1 VEKGESDM
9 GKWTLALGA
18 LILAGCGGGGDAVQP
33 ASAVSNLTA
42 FIGDSITRRW
52 DLTQYDVQPTL
63 NFGVDADTTV
73 QMLARLHG
81 VLAADPGVLVILGGV
96 NDLQD
101 FGPAG
106 ANIGSIKSMAAQ
118 AKAARIRVILC
129 SVMPTTDFQFAT
141 LHFTLADVRA
151 FNDQLI
157 ELAQQNGYLYADY
170 YDEFLNPDGSV
181 NNSLYL
187 DGLHPSAAGY
197 AVMWGVL
204 EPLLVE
210 ELQ

>member
-1 VEKGESDM
+1 M

-42 FIGDSITRRW
+42 FMGDSITRRW

-73 QMLARLHG
+73 QMLARLNG

-106 ANIGSIKSMAAQ
+106 ANIDSIKSMAAQ

-129 SVMPTTDFQFAT
+129 SVMPTTDFEFAT

-210 ELQ
+210 ELR